1 MEVARLVFR
10 NRRMDAPDIELIA
23 AALNGDLGSFEMLI
37 RTHSSIV
44 KSVVEWTDTARGG
57 AGDMGSKK
65 QIAAPSSRPAELL
78 SQRKLELAQRLVAR
92 AEVARAENPAGQNNA
107 PDSKGAPTDTRK
119 LIRNASLELE
129 VENFAK
135 AADAIAVLVR
145 EEQGFIATQS
155 SARGENGKFQ
165 GTIVVKL
172 PPASLDRFLLR
183 LRPLGDLKNQT
194 LGSKDVTKDYL
205 DTDARLRNAKRME
218 ERLLDILKKATG
230 KVTDILQVEK
240 ELARVREQIEQMQ
253 GDLKYYDALVQY
265 ATVTITLRE
274 KNLNQP
280 AAFVLKERV
289 TLSIFA
295 KDVEKTFAEARRIA
309 DSAKAQTGGS
319 HVTHDER
326 GRVAATLRLL
336 IAPEVADETIDRL
349 KALGRVQNFNV
360 QTQRMTREKSK
371 EEDENEADGEEVQV
385 KQNVLREMPADEES
399 QKLDAAKTERDKV
412 SLSLTIS
419 SDEEAAVQE
428 TNLGVFTG
436 RVEEKTAQI
445 KQTSASEGVE
455 VKSAQFERTANGAE
469 ISTLAFRLPMQKYA
483 AFLEQIKALDKVK
496 NFTVSRRDDT
506 AKGDNA
512 PVEISLTI
520 YSQGDIV
527 ADATGIF
534 ATVRKTLAQG
544 FSSLMWSARMI
555 AVSLA
560 FIAPWAL
567 ALGVVAWFIARRK
580 RAAKK

>member
-1 MEVARLVFR
+1 M
-10 NRRMDAPDIELIA
+10 
-23 AALNGDLGSFEMLI
+23 
-37 RTHSSIV
+37 
-44 KSVVEWTDTARGG
+44 
-57 AGDMGSKK
+57 
-65 QIAAPSSRPAELL
+65 
-78 SQRKLELAQRLVAR
+78 
-92 AEVARAENPAGQNNA
+92 ARAENPAGQNNA